1 MIQIETPEVLIMGR
15 KSTKEDKNVY
25 FQARTDANLTRERAS
40 EVTSISESRIEKI
53 ELQNA
58 LPHPDEVLA
67 MARAYGSSS
76 ICNYFCSHE
85 CKIGQEYVPE
95 IRPRVLSQAVLE
107 LLAALND
114 LEENR
119 NRLISITADGLIDE
133 TEIRDLARIQ
143 NELGRVSMAID
154 SFNLWINE
162 QITSGVIDN
171 GALLREREL
180 LEEKPQDPP
189 VSR

>member
-1 MIQIETPEVLIMGR
+1 MGR

-25 FQARTDANLTRERAS
+25 FQARTDAGLTRERAA

-58 LPHPDEVLA
+58 APHPDEVLA

-95 IRPRVLSQAVLE
+95 IRPRMLSQAVLE
-107 LLAALND
+107 MLAALND

-119 NRLISITADGLIDE
+119 NRLIAITADGIIDDAE
-133 TEIRDLARIQ
+133 VRDLAKIQ
-143 NELGRVSMAID
+143 SELSRVSMAID
-154 SFNLWINE
+154 SFNMWISE
-162 QITSGVIDN
+162 QVAAGVIDN
-171 GALLREREL
+171 GALLREQKL
-180 LEEKPQDPP
+180 LE
-189 VSR
+189 S